1 VLDTLGDETLYARVD
16 LLPGA
21 GGELVLVEL
30 EIVEPGMFLRMDG
43 AAASRFA
50 EGIARRL
57 AR

>member
-1 VLDTLGDETLYARVD
+1 VD

-43 AAASRFA
+43 TAASRFA
-50 EGIARRL
+50 EGTARRL